1 MNPIDMVD
9 YIFDR
14 YAYLGLPTTASDIDI
29 RRAIKER
36 RSENH
41 PDRLIKTGEEVQNA
55 ATKVLNLLAA
65 CEEVLLHPKRKA
77 HFDERLTWFKTHRP
91 KGVSNNG
98 TMIMLLDAPSFNL
111 PTLLGQKAEALDDS
125 ILNQMRILTG
135 VDPAKTAKLRKLFAT
150 TGDSDVKEMLI
161 QALQAELNYL
171 DALEEDAWQRAGIH
185 NKPNKMKGHLH
196 SPSDYTERTT
206 QELERT
212 IAEDVPDMLTQT
224 LGLAQLGMATPM
236 LLLTGP
242 SGASLLPAKPEDITL
257 DTLMAQVKATMA
269 TNKALIADLATQ
281 KQAVLAELA
290 DLTDLQWFTP
300 LPGTVGP
307 FTILLMIERSKG
319 NEPVVFIA
327 VDGDDTHTNLKR
339 SESHPAIGLT
349 ASQIAE
355 ISFACD
361 TIGVKVDP
369 ENGHLFMMVE
379 PAVIKR
385 RQAMGLPP
393 MVKAA

>member
-14 YAYLGLPTTASDIDI
+14 YAFLGLPETALEVDI
-29 RRAIKER
+29 RRAIKTR
-36 RSENH
+36 RAENH
-41 PDRLIKTGEEVQNA
+41 PDRLVKTGEEVKHA
-55 ATKVLNLLAA
+55 AEKVINLLTA
-65 CEEVLLHPKRKA
+65 CEEVLLNPKRKA
-77 HFDERLTWFKTHRP
+77 HFDERLAWFKAHRP
-91 KGVSNNG
+91 KGVSKNG
-98 TMIMLLDAPSFNL
+98 TMIMLLDAPSFSL
-111 PTLLGQKAEALDDS
+111 PNLLGHKAEALDDF

-135 VDPAKTAKLRKLFAT
+135 VDPAKTAKLRKLLAT
-150 TGDSDVKEMLI
+150 TGDTDVKEMLI

-171 DALEEDAWQRAGIH
+171 DGLEEDAWQRAGIH
-185 NKPNKMKGHLH
+185 NKPDKMKGHLH
-196 SPSDYTERTT
+196 SPFDYTEKTT

-212 IAEDVPDMLTQT
+212 VAEDIPAVLTQT
-224 LGLAQLGMATPM
+224 LGLAQLGMATPL
-236 LLLTGP
+236 LLLTAP
-242 SGASLLPAKPEDITL
+242 SGASTLPAKPEDITL
-257 DTLMAQVKATMA
+257 DNLMAQVKATME
-269 TNKALIADLATQ
+269 TNKALIADLASQ
-281 KQAVLAELA
+281 KQAVLTELTE
-290 DLTDLQWFTP
+290 LTDLQWFTP

-319 NEPVVFIA
+319 SEPVVFMA
-327 VDGDDTHTNLKR
+327 VDGDDNHTNLKG

-349 ASQIAE
+349 ASQIAS
-355 ISFACD
+355 ISLACD

-369 ENGHLFMMVE
+369 ENGHLLMMVE